1 MDYREVVFPPMS
13 LRRFGRN
20 VFLPYLCYIVMLKQE
35 SMVLIAD
42 NTQAKKA
49 KVIRV
54 LKGNGD
60 TASIGDKVVVAIKEA
75 APAASIKKGQIV
87 TGVVVRVRKEIARP
101 DGTYV
106 RFGDNAIVLLTK
118 DAKGNLNPLGKRV
131 FGPVA
136 KELRDIGWRNITN
149 MAEEVV

>member
-1 MDYREVVFPPMS
+1 
-13 LRRFGRN
+13 
-20 VFLPYLCYIVMLKQE
+20 MLKQE
-35 SMVLIAD
+35 SMVMVAD

-49 KVIRV
+49 KIIRII
-54 LKGNGD
+54 KWNAD
-60 TASIGDKVVVAIKEA
+60 TASIGDRVVVAIKEA
-75 APAASIKKGQIV
+75 SPTASVKKWQVCPAVI
-87 TGVVVRVRKEIARP
+87 VRVRKEISRP

-106 RFGDNAIVLLTK
+106 RFWDNAIVLLTK
-118 DAKGNLNPLGKRV
+118 DAKWNLNPIGKRV

>member
-1 MDYREVVFPPMS
+1 
-13 LRRFGRN
+13 
-20 VFLPYLCYIVMLKQE
+20 MLKQE
-35 SMVLIAD
+35 SVVVVAD

-49 KVIRV
+49 KIIRII
-54 LKGNGD
+54 KGNAKTARIGD
-60 TASIGDKVVVAIKEA
+60 RVIVAVKDASPTASV
-75 APAASIKKGQIV
+75 KKGQV
-87 TGVVVRVRKEIARP
+87 VPAVVVRVKKEIARP

-118 DAKGNLNPLGKRV
+118 DAKGNLNPIGKRV

-136 KELRDIGWRNITN
+136 RELRDLGWRNITN

>member
-1 MDYREVVFPPMS
+1 
-13 LRRFGRN
+13 
-20 VFLPYLCYIVMLKQE
+20 MLKQE
-35 SMVLIAD
+35 SMVVIAD

-49 KVIRV
+49 KIIRII
-54 LKGNGD
+54 KGSTAKTATIGD
-60 TASIGDKVVVAIKEA
+60 RVVVTIKDAAPTASV
-75 APAASIKKGQIV
+75 KKGQV
-87 TGVVVRVRKEIARP
+87 VPAVVVRVKKEIARP

-118 DAKGNLNPLGKRV
+118 DAKGNMNPIGKRV

-136 KELRDIGWRNITN
+136 RELRDIGRRNITN

>member
-1 MDYREVVFPPMS
+1 
-13 LRRFGRN
+13 
-20 VFLPYLCYIVMLKQE
+20 MLKQE
-35 SMVLIAD
+35 SMVMIAD

-49 KVIRV
+49 KIIRV
-54 LKGNGD
+54 MKWNAD
-60 TASIGDKVVVAIKEA
+60 TATIGDRVKVAIKEA
-75 APAASIKKGQIV
+75 SPAASVKKGQV
-87 TGVVVRVRKEIARP
+87 VDAVVVRVRKEISRS

-106 RFGDNAIVLLTK
+106 RFWDNAIVLLTK
-118 DAKGNLNPLGKRV
+118 DAKWNMNPIGKRV

>member
-1 MDYREVVFPPMS
+1 
-13 LRRFGRN
+13 
-20 VFLPYLCYIVMLKQE
+20 MLKQE